1 MCAPSSRRLMWW
13 SCPRTVQAHHGRFGK
28 WLPWGNPSLRLT
40 LWDGREVVE
49 DGVNGLRVPVYGVKA
64 LAQAMRSMIEFPDVR
79 ERMGKA
85 GREKMEREF
94 DERLVLEKTLQ
105 LYTQEAL

>member
-1 MCAPSSRRLMWW
+1 
-13 SCPRTVQAHHGRFGK
+13 
-28 WLPWGNPSLRLT
+28 
-40 LWDGREVVE
+40 
-49 DGVNGLRVPVYGVKA
+49 
-64 LAQAMRSMIEFPDVR
+64 MIEFPDVR